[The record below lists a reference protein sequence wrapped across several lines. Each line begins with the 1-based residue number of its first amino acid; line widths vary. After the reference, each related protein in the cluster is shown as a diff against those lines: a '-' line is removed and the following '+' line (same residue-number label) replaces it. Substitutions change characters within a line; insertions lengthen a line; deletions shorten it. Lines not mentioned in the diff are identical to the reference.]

1 MKKIT
6 VASVLKDGVTLGIK
20 NFPSLLLVAVLY
32 LVTIWIPYI
41 NVGTTI
47 ALANIPLE
55 LSKGKIINPTFIFD
69 AKFRRY
75 MPEYFTLVGIRSV
88 ALSASVIFLVIPAI
102 ILRLAWS
109 QAIFIMFDKKIS
121 PVLALV
127 KSNEITYG
135 YKATLFF
142 IGLIIGILFGII
154 IALCRLID
162 EEFGFCMIFILSL
175 VTYPIVLGCNAVAY
189 KGLSAEDQPEVV
201 VNETVE

>member
-47 ALANIPLE
+47 AVANIPLE

-75 MPEYFTLVGIRSV
+75 MPEYFTLIGMLFIAYVIAFIFMV
-88 ALSASVIFLVIPAI
+88 VPAFILS
-102 ILRLAWS
+102 LAWS
-109 QAIFIMFDKKIS
+109 QAIFIMFDKKVS
-121 PVLALV
+121 PSQALV

-135 YKATLFF
+135 YKFTLFL
-142 IGLIIGILFGII
+142 IGLCIGLAIGVILW
-154 IALCRLID
+154 LCMFID
-162 EEFGFCMIFILSL
+162 ETFGSIMTWVLYILSF
-175 VTYPIVLGCNAVAY
+175 PIMLGCNAVAY
-189 KGLSAEDQPEVV
+189 KGLSAEVQPEVE